1 MEINS
6 GLQTTDSLS
15 VNRRTYLRVSLIATF
30 SAAIFFIGILLLSG
44 ANFLSKSFTTS
55 FYGEQAQAFLKLRWD
70 VPFDVLGHEGFLHNG
85 QWFMYFGPFPALLRL
100 PLEFLQ
106 PGLSRGFTQISML
119 GAWAIAMWA
128 TADLCWRIRC
138 LVRDAGSVVTT
149 LERWAVG
156 GFLFSVGA
164 GSALSFLASQ
174 AWVYHEAELWGTALT
189 IASFDLILA
198 YLMNPRRRLLV
209 FVSILATFAICSRAS
224 VGLGPVV
231 ALGLLAVASLT
242 PRTQRVF
249 GLAKGNRSKWLTAGA
264 LAVACTIPL
273 LIYFYTN
280 WSKFGTLFV
289 FPTGQQL
296 MSTINPRRRDFLAK
310 SGGSYFGI
318 QFIPTTLWAYLR
330 PNGIGLTSLFPWV
343 TFPGTP
349 AVFGGSTFDA
359 IEPTSSLPASMPF
372 LSVLAIT
379 GLIGTWAR
387 SRGRVH
393 LEKLRAPLLG
403 ATVSALAVLPFGFI
417 AERYKADFFP
427 FLVLAGVTG
436 LHLILRWS
444 AETTNSK
451 RRVLWG
457 WRVLGFAL
465 FLSVFINTALAIDYH
480 WKTPWAREDQVAP
493 LIEAQY
499 RLHAAIP
506 GGSAPYVVRRK
517 HLPWPPLSR
526 GTTVMV
532 GDCEGLYWSQ
542 GSVPA
547 LGWSPYMGLARTR
560 STGEYNLNVRFTH
573 SSNGAIEPIV
583 VRGEPG
589 RLQSLVVIVSS
600 NKAQFGFISEGHED
614 LPHGPRGVGGMYSSP
629 AVRIN
634 PSIRYRLKVV
644 MDSENGKVAAYL
656 NDQLVFN
663 FYQIE
668 LTPHQNNDYVFPTSK
683 VSLGMNPGKGIIV
696 PKFSGEI
703 EEVVTEGS
711 ELCDL
716 VRKKAQG

>member
-1 MEINS
+1 MESNS

-15 VNRRTYLRVSLIATF
+15 VNRRTYLRVSLFATF

-44 ANFLSKSFTTS
+44 ANFLSKSFTTR

-70 VPFDVLGHEGFLHNG
+70 VPFHVLGHEGFLHNG

-100 PLEFLQ
+100 PLEFLH
-106 PGLSRGFTQISML
+106 PGLTRGFTQISML
-119 GAWAIAMWA
+119 AAWAIAMWV

-138 LVRDAGSVVTT
+138 LVRDSDSAVTT

-209 FVSILATFAICSRAS
+209 FASILATFAICSRAS

-242 PRTQRVF
+242 LPTQRLF
-249 GLAKGNRSKWLTAGA
+249 GLTKSDRSKWLRAGVLATAC
-264 LAVACTIPL
+264 VIPL

-296 MSTINPRRRDFLAK
+296 MSTINPHRREFLAR

-318 QFIPTTLWAYLR
+318 QFIPTTLWTYLR
-330 PNGIGLTSLFPWV
+330 PAGIGFRSLFPWV

-349 AVFGGSTFDA
+349 TVFGGVTFDA
-359 IEPTSSLPASMPF
+359 LEPTSSIPASMPF
-372 LSVLAIT
+372 LSLLAIT
-379 GLIGTWAR
+379 GFVGAWAR
-387 SRGRVH
+387 GRRKLQ
-393 LEKLRAPLLG
+393 LERLRAPLLG

-427 FLVLAGVTG
+427 FLVLAGITG

-444 AETTNSK
+444 ADWTTSK
-451 RRVLWG
+451 RKVLWG
-457 WRVLGFAL
+457 WRFLGLAL
-465 FLSVFINTALAIDYH
+465 VLSVFVNTALAIDYH
-480 WKTPWAREDQVAP
+480 WTAPWAREDQVAP
-493 LIEAQY
+493 MIEAQY
-499 RLHAAIP
+499 RLHEAIP
-506 GGSAPYVVRRK
+506 GGSAPYVVSRK

-532 GDCEGLYWSQ
+532 GNCEGLYWSQ

-547 LGWSPYMGLARTR
+547 LGWSPYMGIVRTL
-560 STGEYNLNVRFTH
+560 STGEYNLKVKFTH
-573 SSNGAIEPIV
+573 SSKGAIEPLV

-614 LPHGPRGVGGMYSSP
+614 LPHGPRGAGGLYAYP
-629 AVRIN
+629 PVRIQ
-634 PSIRYRLKVV
+634 PSVQYRLRVV
-644 MDSENGKVAAYL
+644 MDPENGKVAAYL
-656 NDQLVFN
+656 NNQLVFN
-663 FYQIE
+663 FFQIE
-668 LTPHQNNDYVFPTSK
+668 LTPHQSNEFVFATNK
-683 VSLGMNPGKGIIV
+683 VSLGMNPGKGIIS

-703 EEVVTEGS
+703 EEVETQGS
-711 ELCDL
+711 KSCDL
-716 VRKKAQG
+716 VGKKTQD